1 MTKIFGPR
9 GLSATVRD
17 VAQKNS
23 WAASGLAIVGAG
35 ICASVVWGC
44 SYTQFYYEGPG
55 SPSDRASGVVPD
67 GSLGVC
73 RIPSSK
79 RPPIVNEKLWEDSRP
94 CSAQTPDRFI
104 RIGYGPGLAGA
115 VTDADAD
122 KNMERLL
129 NVLREGQKEDVG
141 NNQVVST
148 LRNLHDYG
156 LRDPELRDRV
166 SRETARSSV
175 CDYTYLLN
183 TMSRERGKLAQG
195 DRCAAQ
201 AFDGKARTEV
211 CLFDTARDEV
221 VWLTSSWSCATHSG
235 AIGEHTSCFQ
245 LCAYDDYCA
254 KQVSCSAPDIDL
266 LLCAMGVCIPEP
278 RAGIR

>member
-17 VAQKNS
+17 VAQKNGI
-23 WAASGLAIVGAG
+23 AAKGLAIVGAVIG
-35 ICASVVWGC
+35 ASLVWGC
-44 SYTQFYYEGPG
+44 ASTQFYNEGPG

-67 GSLGVC
+67 GSIGVC
-73 RIPSSK
+73 RVPNSK

-94 CSAQTPDRFI
+94 CSAQTPERFI
-104 RIGYGPGLAGA
+104 RLGYGPGLAGA

-156 LRDPELRDRV
+156 LRIRTCAIASP
-166 SRETARSSV
+166 ARQRAPASATTRTCSTRCRASAASSP
-175 CDYTYLLN
+175 
-183 TMSRERGKLAQG
+183 RG

-201 AFDGKARTEV
+201 AFDGKQRNEV

-221 VWLTSSWSCATHSG
+221 VWLTSSWSCATHVG
-235 AIGEHTSCFQ
+235 AIMEHTSCFQ

-278 RAGIR
+278 RVGIR